1 MSIFRGNFR
10 LNKWVKVL
18 NNRTI
23 QIFRHD
29 LERTEGDRMLN
40 EEIDRFL
47 RQRLGKRVLWPSSW
61 KRRKRPE
68 QLDKSQF
75 AFHNKYMVP

>member
-1 MSIFRGNFR
+1 M
-10 LNKWVKVL
+10 
-18 NNRTI
+18 

-61 KRRKRPE
+61 KGKESVRNGLIS

-75 AFHNKYMVP
+75 VFHNKDMVR